1 MTHQRTRRCISLWN
15 ITSYELGL
23 LQWIRFIFRKCLMRQ
38 VLNKSPWTCHGNVFI
53 RTSLAPVF
61 SLSLTVTIS
70 RCKRWMFS
78 HNILYVL
85 ARKIINFFFMI
96 LTPFF
101 GLNCFIAFILTK
113 FTHFH
118 SFSSPH
124 LLSILHERVLFL
136 TNSSQQCGL
145 AQFFKGSLKY
155 SPFYR
160 HC

>member
-85 ARKIINFFFMI
+85 ARKIINFFFYDSN
-96 LTPFF
+96 TFF
-101 GLNCFIAFILTK
+101 WAQLL
-113 FTHFH
+113 H
-118 SFSSPH
+118 SFYTHKIPTFPQLFQPSSTLHTSWTCAFPNK
-124 LLSILHERVLFL
+124 LKPTMRSSTVFQRKFKILPIL
-136 TNSSQQCGL
+136 
-145 AQFFKGSLKY
+145 
-155 SPFYR
+155 
-160 HC
+160 